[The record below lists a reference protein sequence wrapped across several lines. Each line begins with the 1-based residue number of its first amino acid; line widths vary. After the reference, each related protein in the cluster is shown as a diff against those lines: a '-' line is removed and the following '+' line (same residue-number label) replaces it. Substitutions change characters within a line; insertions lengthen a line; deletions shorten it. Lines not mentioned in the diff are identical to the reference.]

1 MLGDNPINLTPPK
14 PAPPLS
20 PEQVVELTHHANRIF
35 DSGGLRRLTDRQSW
49 IDFCLQR
56 AEQHVITGD

>member
-1 MLGDNPINLTPPK
+1 MLGDNPINLTPPP

-20 PEQVVELTHHANRIF
+20 PEQVDELTRHANRTF
-35 DSGGLRRLTDRQSW
+35 DAGLRRLTDRQTW

-56 AEQHVITGD
+56 AEQHVLTGD